1 MIPVKLKGYKVSE
14 LTFVNKLEK
23 NTAIKFSN
31 KYSYNVRYSNSDV
44 CFGELTAEMFADE
57 FPEKFGMKLVINGMF
72 EYDKSLKK
80 EEVHVHSFKALF
92 PYAKSVVSTVSVNA
106 GVPPMYLP
114 DFDIEAQSIYK
125 FEKNI

>member
-1 MIPVKLKGYKVSE
+1 MICVKLKGYKVSE
-14 LTFVNKLEK
+14 LSFVNKLEK
-23 NTAIKFSN
+23 NTQIKFGN
-31 KYSYNVRYSNSDV
+31 KYSYNVRYSDSNI

-57 FPEKFGMKLVINGMF
+57 YPEKFGIKLVINGFF

-80 EEVHVHSFKALF
+80 EEVHVQSFKALF

-106 GVPPMYLP
+106 GVPPMFLP
-114 DFDIEAQSIYK
+114 EFDIESQSIYK